1 MVKRRD
7 RIDGRAAPAY
17 GCVVEQAQAR
27 SRLDPAGALH
37 ELLRPQDPIFLEPGP
52 AGELLLARLRVGL
65 AWLLLALANFAPLP
79 EGRRGPALVAALAVL
94 VLALALLVLVT
105 RRFGPAWPFVLT
117 VVDVALAGGL
127 ARLDLLLGAPLPGLS
142 AGGLELLLLA
152 VVSSALRDDPRC
164 VLLAGGLGL
173 LLLRQPSA
181 WPLLVLAAGAL
192 LTALLVARGRRLH
205 LLAQHEP
212 PDRPAAP
219 HGLRTAP
226 DPRGR
231 ARSQRHERPFTV
243 ALLGLAELP
252 RLIDQQGAAR
262 GHAVVRAAAALLRRD
277 PAPDRLR
284 GQPRAGPVR
293 AAVARDARG
302 AAGPRL
308 ERLCHELRVATQG
321 GGGPAAGVEVRLGL
335 AGCPEDGR
343 EPASLLDL
351 AERRHEHPPLPP
363 G

>member
-1 MVKRRD
+1 MVKRRG
-7 RIDGRAAPAY
+7 RIDGRAVPAY

-52 AGELLLARLRVGL
+52 AGELLLARLRAGL

-205 LLAQHEP
+205 PLAEHEP
-212 PDRPAAP
+212 LT
-219 HGLRTAP
+219 GLPRRTAFEQ
-226 DPRGR
+226 RLTLEA

-262 GHAVVRAAAALLRRD
+262 GHAVVRAAAALLRRT
-277 PAPDRLR
+277 LR
-284 GQPRAGPVR
+284 QTDC
-293 AAVARDARG
+293 VASLEPGLFALLLPETRVG

-343 EPASLLDL
+343 EPASLLEL